1 MNNLIKSD
9 ENTLDRVI
17 NHVQKCLKVKNNLF
31 DNEYVQL
38 IGDFSK
44 VYSFFKKATNLM
56 HQKKFES
63 FLEGFSENEDPTL
76 TQLEKLIEYVDD
88 ASKAEFISDTLAKVL
103 FSNSSKACVIMG
115 TILKDIVEKRNDLK
129 HEELVAINALIEFYD
144 VDIVNFN
151 EIQSVFFEK
160 SEEKIGLSD
169 ILFKIKHNKLDDLSV
184 LMTLDKATT
193 AQLFFKTASVDMS
206 TEVNDFEHRRK
217 EADDFYVMTSGGKLL
232 TKYINRISEL

>member
-1 MNNLIKSD
+1 MNNIVKGG
-9 ENTLDRVI
+9 ENILDRAI
-17 NHVQKCLKVKNNLF
+17 KHMEGYLQVKNNIL
-31 DNEYVQL
+31 DNDYVQL
-38 IGDFSK
+38 IGDSSRVVRFLHNSSK
-44 VYSFFKKATNLM
+44 LIHK
-56 HQKKFES
+56 KKFQS
-63 FLEGFSENEDPTL
+63 FLKGFSMDEDPTQA
-76 TQLEKLIEYVDD
+76 QLENLIEYVDD
-88 ASKAEFISDTLAKVL
+88 ESKAEFISDTLSKVL

-206 TEVNDFEHRRK
+206 TEVNDSEHRRK

>member
-1 MNNLIKSD
+1 MNNIVKGG
-9 ENTLDRVI
+9 ENILDRAI
-17 NHVQKCLKVKNNLF
+17 KHMESYLQVKNNIL
-31 DNEYVQL
+31 DNDYVQL
-38 IGDFSK
+38 IGDSSRVVRFLHNSSK
-44 VYSFFKKATNLM
+44 LIHK
-56 HQKKFES
+56 KKFQS
-63 FLEGFSENEDPTL
+63 FLKGFSMDEDPTQA
-76 TQLEKLIEYVDD
+76 QLEKLIEYVDD
-88 ASKAEFISDTLAKVL
+88 ESKAEFISDTLSKVL

-115 TILKDIVEKRNDLK
+115 TILKDIVEKQNDLK